1 MSTQFT
7 KLRVDIETVLQK
19 NQVKSDTIGQEMQ
32 RSIALVNGKLAQ
44 MDDAEEI
51 KRWVQDNVMMLDT
64 RVRENLQDFND
75 RA

>member
-1 MSTQFT
+1 
-7 KLRVDIETVLQK
+7 
-19 NQVKSDTIGQEMQ
+19 MQ

-64 RVRENLQDFND
+64 RVREDLQSQNE